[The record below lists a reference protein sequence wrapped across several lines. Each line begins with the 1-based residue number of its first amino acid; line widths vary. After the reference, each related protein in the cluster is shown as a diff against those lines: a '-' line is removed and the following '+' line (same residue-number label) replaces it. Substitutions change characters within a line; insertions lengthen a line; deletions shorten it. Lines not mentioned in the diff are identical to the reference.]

1 VVVRPDAPPIDA
13 SPTKTSMKKQLL
25 RAILFALPKVLSL
38 AARRH
43 RAFRERLAERDLV
56 AWIGLADGSVGRA
69 LAIRAGRIRSARVA
83 REAADIRMV
92 FLDVATALKFLL
104 PNPDQGEIIHAAKHF
119 KVVTEGPDELVV
131 WFLQTLNTSQTA
143 GLAMGTP
150 MPDGS
155 RRYTTGTNG
164 GPVFVHVKD
173 GRILRVTPI
182 DHDARD
188 AAGWTIEARGR
199 RFSPPRRGLVAPHAL
214 TLKSLVY
221 SDKRILHPLKRV
233 DFDPNGERNPQNRG
247 KSGYVRI
254 SWDEALDIVA
264 AEIKRQKRLYGPGS
278 ITFPM
283 SSHHQWGNVGYYLSS
298 LTRFAN
304 LIGFTR
310 VAANPDS
317 WEGWY
322 WGAMHHF
329 GNSMRIGVPAGYGGV
344 EECLREAETI
354 VFWSSDPETTNAAYA
369 GFEGTP
375 RRQWAKELGIRFV
388 HVDPHFNA
396 TAQHLGGRWIP
407 IRPQTDA
414 ALAMA
419 IMYVWIVEGR
429 YDADYV
435 ATRTTGFDEW
445 KAYILGETDGCPK
458 TPEWQEAE
466 TGVPAKD
473 ARALARLWG
482 NKKVYLAAGMSGAG
496 FGGAG
501 RGSNGM
507 QWARCMIQMMAMQG
521 WGKPGVNFGNLG
533 IGTPVD
539 LGFYF
544 PGYADGGISGD
555 LMWTGNAV
563 SNYQRMPHILTMNP
577 VRQLVPRQQLPDAII
592 DGHATGYVWDGMSQE
607 VQFAPF
613 TYPMQGFSPIR
624 MIYRYGGSAFGTV
637 TNSGRWVEAYR
648 HDSIDFVVNQ
658 SIWMEGEAQFAD
670 VILPACTALERW
682 DIGEWSN
689 SGGYAHHGFG
699 TVNHRTVT
707 LQHKCIEPLGESRS
721 DYDIFTAVLTRLGM
735 GGVFTE
741 GCRDLDWV
749 KRVFDSSD
757 LPNHVSWA
765 EFCRKGYFV
774 VPPAAPGIKSPI
786 DMRWF
791 AEGRP
796 KDIPEPHPLPALW
809 AEDFGKGLQT
819 PSGKIEFVPTLLAR
833 HAGDDPERQ
842 ALNRYIPSWEG
853 RRNAERVARFPL
865 QMIATHSR
873 YSFHTSSDGKNAVL
887 GRIPAHRSRVA
898 GHDFW
903 ILRLH
908 PDDAAARG
916 IAQGDLVRIFNDR
929 GAVVCAADISGTVMA
944 GVVKSWEASAE
955 FELVEIDG
963 ETVEIGGCLNILTPD
978 RPQARG
984 TSSMAPN
991 SCLVEVE
998 KWRGA
1003 RAFAESRGRAAREPS

>member
-1 VVVRPDAPPIDA
+1 
-13 SPTKTSMKKQLL
+13 MKRHIL
-25 RAILFALPKVLSL
+25 RAILFALPKVL
-38 AARRH
+38 AVT
-43 RAFRERLAERDLV
+43 AFRHAAFRRRVGERDLV
-56 AWIGLADGSVGRA
+56 AWIGLKDRS
-69 LAIRAGRIRSARVA
+69 IGRIFEFRGGKIRSRGGSPDGAQV
-83 REAADIRMV
+83 RMMFV
-92 FLDVATALKFLL
+92 DVDTALKFLS
-104 PNPDQGEIIHAAKHF
+104 PNPDQGEIIHAAKTF
-119 KVVTEGPDELVV
+119 KVVTEGPDEALV
-131 WFLQTLNTSQTA
+131 WLAQTLNTSQTA
-143 GLAMGTP
+143 ATEMGTA

-155 RRYTTGTNG
+155 RRFTTCTNG
-164 GPVFVHVKD
+164 GPVYVFVEN

-182 DHDARD
+182 DLTDEDAPS
-188 AAGWTIEARGR
+188 WTIEARGR
-199 RFSPPRRGLVAPHAL
+199 RFTPPRRALVAPHAL

-221 SDKRILHPLKRV
+221 SDKRILHPMKRV

-254 SWDEALDIVA
+254 SWDEALDLVA
-264 AEIKRQKRLYGPGS
+264 SEIKRQKRLHGPGS

-344 EECLREAETI
+344 EDCLREAETI
-354 VFWSSDPETTNAAYA
+354 VFWSSDPESTNGAYA

-375 RRQWAKELGIRFV
+375 RRQWAKDLGMRFV
-388 HVDPHFNA
+388 HIDPHFNP
-396 TAQHLGGRWIP
+396 TAQFLGGRWIP

-414 ALAMA
+414 ALAIA
-419 IMYVWIVEGR
+419 IMYVWVVEGL

-445 KAYILGETDGCPK
+445 KAHLLGEDDGVPK
-458 TPEWQEAE
+458 TPEWQEGE

-473 ARALARLWG
+473 VRALARLWG
-482 NKKVYLAAGMSGAG
+482 NKKVYLAVGMSGAG

-521 WGKPGVNFGNLG
+521 WGKPGVNFGALG
-533 IGTPVD
+533 IGAPVD
-539 LGFYF
+539 LHFYF

-563 SNYQRMPHILTMNP
+563 SNYQRMPHVLTMNP
-577 VRQLVPRQQLPDAII
+577 VRQLVPRQQLPDAILT
-592 DGHATGYVWDGMSQE
+592 GKATGYLWDGMSQE

-613 TYPMQGFSPIR
+613 TYPMPGFSPIR
-624 MIYRYGGSAFGTV
+624 MIYRYGGSSFGTV
-637 TNSGRWVEAYR
+637 TNSSRWVDAYR

-689 SGGYAHHGFG
+689 SGGYAHHGYAQ
-699 TVNHRTVT
+699 VNHRIIA

-721 DYDIFTAVLTRLGM
+721 DYDIFTGVLTRLGL
-735 GGVFTE
+735 GGLFTE

-749 KRVFDSSD
+749 RRVFDGSD
-757 LPNHVSWA
+757 LRGSVSW
-765 EFCRKGYFV
+765 EKFCRKGYWV
-774 VPPAAPGIKSPI
+774 VPPRPEGGDAPV

-791 AEGRP
+791 AEGRS
-796 KDIPEPHPLPALW
+796 KDVPEPHPLPALF
-809 AEDFGKGLQT
+809 AEEFGKGLQT

-833 HAGDDPERQ
+833 HGGDDPDRQ
-842 ALNRYIPSWEG
+842 PLNRYIPSWEG
-853 RRNAERVARFPL
+853 RRARDLAARFPL
-865 QMIATHSR
+865 QLIATHPR
-873 YSFHTSSDGKNAVL
+873 YSFHTSSDGKNAAL
-887 GRIPAHRSRVA
+887 DRIPDHRLSVA
-898 GHDFW
+898 GHAFW
-903 ILRLH
+903 IVRIH
-908 PDDAAARG
+908 PEDAAERG
-916 IAQGDLVRIFNDR
+916 IAPGDLVKVHNDR
-929 GAVVCAADISGTVMA
+929 GIVICAAETTPLVMR
-944 GVVKSWEASAE
+944 GVVKSYESSAE
-955 FELVEIDG
+955 FELVEIEN
-963 ETVEIGGCLNILTPD
+963 ETVEIGGSLNILTPD
-978 RPQARG
+978 RPQARN

-991 SCLVEVE
+991 SCLVEIE

-1003 RAFAESRGRAAREPS
+1003 AAFAETRAPRKVSA